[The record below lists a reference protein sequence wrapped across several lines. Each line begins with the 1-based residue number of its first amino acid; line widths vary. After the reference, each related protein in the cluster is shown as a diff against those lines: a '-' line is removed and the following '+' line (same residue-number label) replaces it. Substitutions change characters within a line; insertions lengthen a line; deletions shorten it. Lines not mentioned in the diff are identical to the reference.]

1 MNDTFIN
8 PYQIK
13 KNIIPDDIDLYE
25 EYRKIKRK
33 ESKYSSAIRKA
44 IVEEIE
50 KRLNNNIK
58 EIK

>member
-25 EYRKIKRK
+25 EYRKIKK
-33 ESKYSSAIRKA
+33 KQSNYSSAIRKA
-44 IVEEIE
+44 IVEEVE

-58 EIK
+58 GD

>member
-13 KNIIPDDIDLYE
+13 KSIIPDDIDLYE
-25 EYRKIKRK
+25 EYRKIKK
-33 ESKYSSAIRKA
+33 KQSNYSSAIRKA
-44 IVEEIE
+44 IVEEVE

-58 EIK
+58 N

>member
-8 PYQIK
+8 LYQNK
-13 KNIIPDDIDLYE
+13 KSIIPDDIDLYE
-25 EYRKIKRK
+25 EYRKIKK
-33 ESKYSSAIRKA
+33 KQSNYSSAIRKA

-58 EIK
+58 D

>member
-33 ESKYSSAIRKA
+33 ESQYSSAIRKA

-50 KRLNNNIK
+50 KRLNNNVK
-58 EIK
+58 EMK